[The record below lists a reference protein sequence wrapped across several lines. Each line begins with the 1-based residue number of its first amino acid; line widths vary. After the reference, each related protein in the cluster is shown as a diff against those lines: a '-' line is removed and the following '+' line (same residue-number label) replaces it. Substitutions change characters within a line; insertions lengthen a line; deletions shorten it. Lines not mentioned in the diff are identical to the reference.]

1 MKRMILAAAVLAGTA
16 SPVIAQGIAVHDNAS
31 LLKAIDQIRQTKEMI
46 DQGKEQ
52 IAQAKQL
59 YDDLNGLTDISRV
72 ASNLGNDA
80 LRSLDSGSAS
90 DISRGDYDFAGAAR
104 QRVDQVY
111 SDVLGELG
119 NDASDGAKQ
128 NARAVAA
135 QAGVAE
141 TAGRSAAER
150 KVYLGQLVDRL
161 ATARTAKEV
170 QDLTARIEG
179 ERALMEND
187 RLALDAIAMNREAEE
202 RAKGQ
207 RASNERIRAL
217 RAARGE

>member
-1 MKRMILAAAVLAGTA
+1 MKKMILALALLAGLT
-16 SPVIAQGIAVHDNAS
+16 SPAMAQGIAVHDNAQ
-31 LLKAIDQIRQTKEMI
+31 LLKTIDQIRQAKEMI
-46 DQGKEQ
+46 DQGKQQ
-52 IAQAKQL
+52 IAQARQL

-72 ASNLGNDA
+72 ASNLGKDA

-90 DISRGDYDFAGAAR
+90 DISRGDYNFVGAAR
-104 QRVDQVY
+104 ERVDRVY
-111 SDVLGELG
+111 ADVIGSLGG
-119 NDASDGAKQ
+119 NASDAAKA

-135 QAGVAE
+135 QAGVADA
-141 TAGRSAAER
+141 AGRSAAER
-150 KVYLGQLVDRL
+150 KVYLAQLVDRL

-187 RLALDAIAMNREAEE
+187 RLALDAIEMNREAQE
-202 RAKGQ
+202 RAKAES
-207 RASNERIRAL
+207 ASNRRIQAL

>member
-1 MKRMILAAAVLAGTA
+1 MRKIILATALFAGIA
-16 SPVIAQGIAVHDNAS
+16 SPAMAQGIAVHDNAS
-31 LLKAIDQIRQTKEMI
+31 LLKTIEQVKQAKVMI

-59 YDDLNGLTDISRV
+59 YDDLNGLTDISSV
-72 ASNLGNDA
+72 ASDLGNDA
-80 LRSLDSGSAS
+80 LRSLDSGSATE
-90 DISRGDYDFAGAAR
+90 ISRGDYNFVGAAR
-104 QRVDQVY
+104 ERVDQVY
-111 SDVLGELG
+111 SDVLGTLG
-119 NDASDGAKQ
+119 DNASDTSKAS
-128 NARAVAA
+128 ARAVAA

-141 TAGRSAAER
+141 SAGRSAAER

-161 ATARTAKEV
+161 ATASTAKEV

-187 RLALDAIAMNREAEE
+187 RLALDAIEMNREAEE
-202 RAKGQ
+202 RAKGLK
-207 RASNERIRAL
+207 ASNDRIRAL

>member
-1 MKRMILAAAVLAGTA
+1 MRKIILATALFAGIA
-16 SPVIAQGIAVHDNAS
+16 SPAMAQGIAVHDNAS
-31 LLKAIDQIRQTKEMI
+31 LLKTIEQVKQAKVMI

-59 YDDLNGLTDISRV
+59 YDDLNGLTDISSV
-72 ASNLGNDA
+72 ASDLGNDA
-80 LRSLDSGSAS
+80 LRSLDSGSATE
-90 DISRGDYDFAGAAR
+90 ISRGDYNFVGAAR
-104 QRVDQVY
+104 ERVDQVY
-111 SDVLGELG
+111 SDVLGTLG
-119 NDASDGAKQ
+119 DNASDTSKAS
-128 NARAVAA
+128 ARAVAA

-141 TAGRSAAER
+141 SAGRSAAER

-161 ATARTAKEV
+161 ATASTAKEV

-187 RLALDAIAMNREAEE
+187 RLALDAIEMNREAEE

-207 RASNERIRAL
+207 RAMNRRIESRRAG
-217 RAARGE
+217 RGE